1 MEDEKQFTPAPFA
14 TFADSQSI
22 PPQAPTSTATD
33 NPSASRKRRSRRS
46 KNVAA
51 APSPASPAKPK
62 RKYTR
67 RTAAVAP
74 TPQPGTSAAAR
85 TTMAALSELDV
96 VVQIVDIVKGFDA
109 KTKARILAAVQRFS

>member
-1 MEDEKQFTPAPFA
+1 MEDEKQFTPAPFP
-14 TFADSQSI
+14 TFADQQQM
-22 PPQAPTSTATD
+22 PPPHDPTIHTSGST
-33 NPSASRKRRSRRS
+33 PASRKRKSRRS
-46 KNVAA
+46 KNTAA

-96 VVQIVDIVKGFDA
+96 VVQIVDIVKGF
-109 KTKARILAAVQRFS
+109 